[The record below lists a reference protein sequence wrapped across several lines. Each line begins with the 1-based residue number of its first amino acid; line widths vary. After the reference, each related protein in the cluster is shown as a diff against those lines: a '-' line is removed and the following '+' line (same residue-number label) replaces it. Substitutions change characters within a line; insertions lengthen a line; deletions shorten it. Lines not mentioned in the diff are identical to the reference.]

1 MSFFSLTTI
10 LFTIVFIVFGSFIVT
25 AFTGAPWV
33 PTGKRTVKSML
44 EIANVG
50 VGDIVFDLGSGD
62 GRIIFAAARR
72 GAKAIGIDINPFWIL
87 WCRMVSILYGY
98 RGKVEFLHGNF
109 YDLDL
114 SEASVVTMYL
124 LQENKKT
131 TTVSVAQIEVES
143 DHNDITDY
151 IKHWGDENLPFDYVW
166 FTASAERPTGKDFCA
181 SLKKRFKGKQDET

>member
-1 MSFFSLTTI
+1 
-10 LFTIVFIVFGSFIVT
+10 
-25 AFTGAPWV
+25 
-33 PTGKRTVKSML
+33 ML

-124 LQENKKT
+124 LQETNERIQNKLASELEIGTRVVSYVFTFPGWTPVREDKKT
-131 TTVSVAQIEVES
+131 
-143 DHNDITDY
+143 DIR
-151 IKHWGDENLPFDYVW
+151 LYVIG
-166 FTASAERPTGKDFCA
+166 RNN
-181 SLKKRFKGKQDET
+181 

>member
-10 LFTIVFIVFGSFIVT
+10 LFAIVFIVFGSFIVT

-44 EIANVG
+44 EIANVR
-50 VGDIVFDLGSGD
+50 VGDVVFDLGSGD

-87 WCRMVSILYGY
+87 WCRIVSILYGY

-124 LQENKKT
+124 LQETNERIQNKLASELEIET
-131 TTVSVAQIEVES
+131 RVVSYVFTFPGWTPVRE
-143 DHNDITDY
+143 DKKMDIR
-151 IKHWGDENLPFDYVW
+151 LYVIG
-166 FTASAERPTGKDFCA
+166 RNN
-181 SLKKRFKGKQDET
+181 